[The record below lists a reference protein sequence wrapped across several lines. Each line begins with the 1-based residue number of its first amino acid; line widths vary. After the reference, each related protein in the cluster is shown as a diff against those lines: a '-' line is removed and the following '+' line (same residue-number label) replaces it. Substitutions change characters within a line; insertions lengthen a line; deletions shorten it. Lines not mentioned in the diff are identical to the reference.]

1 MRILLLINWK
11 IRYCNE
17 IPVDLQPSDYD
28 CPQELFW
35 FFRYFKD
42 KPIVDVVDISA
53 PKWIEVVENKIR
65 FHFFQT
71 LRILHKLNKYDLIFV
86 HGTNSAMLLGAIKRV
101 LHIKT
106 PPILDVDISS
116 FHQASTK
123 GIIHKLSKFSSK
135 EFDYMVYHTSS
146 QIEYYREQFPW
157 LADKCEFVPLGV
169 DYNYW
174 KTKSYPVISEKDS
187 YIVCVGYRKRDWETL
202 LKAYDKAKIKE
213 KLYLIG
219 NPYLKCDNPDVKVMP
234 FIPINELMTYIKNA
248 KFSVIPLD
256 DFNYSFAQLTLLQQM
271 ALGVPILAADVRAI
285 RDYIGQS
292 KGGVSYEPYNDD
304 DLTEKLIQMSALSDE
319 SMRKIA
325 AHNIE
330 AVRTSLSEQRM
341 AEKFEKICRKLISIE
356 D

>member
-17 IPVDLQPSDYD
+17 IPEDLQPSDYD
-28 CPQELFW
+28 CPQEMFW

-42 KPIVDVVDISA
+42 KPVVDVIDISA
-53 PKWIEVVENKIR
+53 PRWIERVENKIR

-71 LRILHKLNKYDLIFV
+71 LRVLNKLNKYDLIFV
-86 HGTNSAMLLGAIKRV
+86 HGTTSAMLLGAIKRV
-101 LHIKT
+101 FHIKT

-123 GIIHKLSKFSSK
+123 GIIHKLSQLSSK
-135 EFDYMVYHTSS
+135 AFDYLVYHTSS

-157 LADKCEFVPLGV
+157 LVDKSEFVPLGV

-174 KTKSYPVISEKDS
+174 RTKSYPVISEKDS
-187 YIVCVGYRKRDWETL
+187 YIVCVGYRKRDWDTL
-202 LKAYDKAKIKE
+202 LKAYDKAKVKE

-219 NPYLKCDNPDVKVMP
+219 NPDLKCDNPDVKVMP
-234 FIPINELMTYIKNA
+234 FIPINELMTYIANA
-248 KFSVIPLD
+248 RFSVIPLD
-256 DFNYSFAQLTLLQQM
+256 DFNYSFGQLTLLQQM

-285 RDYIGQS
+285 RDYISQS
-292 KGGVSYEPYNDD
+292 KGCVSYEPYNAE
-304 DLTEKLIQMSALSDE
+304 DLTEKLIQMSALSSE
-319 SMRKIA
+319 SMQKMA
-325 AHNIE
+325 ADNIE
-330 AVRTSLSEQRM
+330 AARTSLSEQGM
-341 AEKFEKICRKLISIE
+341 AKKFEKICRKLISIA